1 MKKFNFK
8 LQGLQRFRAFK
19 EDKIKIELGEIV
31 SRMNNLKGDNAR
43 LDKDIGE
50 AFENQNKLVSEMVG
64 GSILHFFQ
72 YYINGKRET
81 IRENKEKLKQL
92 RVEYE
97 EKTVELSQAM
107 GEVKVIDSIRKRNYA
122 EYKKY
127 YNKTMQNDIED
138 ILRMRKE
145 NRGE

>member
-107 GEVKVIDSIRKRNYA
+107 GEVKVIDSIRKRNY
-122 EYKKY
+122 
-127 YNKTMQNDIED
+127 
-138 ILRMRKE
+138 
-145 NRGE
+145 